1 MGVSEVDVQTY
12 VNSLS
17 GYIYAILGS
26 FVLMIAVMIAAH
38 FIVKKGTRHVVR
50 WSAGVAWVLIV
61 AVLANVICFGP
72 MYNNVAIILNSQA
85 QVSGESRENS
95 RDVIREVG
103 EEGMVLLE
111 NDGVLPLSPDTDRIN
126 VFGWA
131 SIAPIF
137 GGTGSGS
144 SDTSDCIGIL
154 QSLQDAGYET
164 NDTLT
169 DMYTEYRETRILP
182 EMGNVGYT
190 DWTLPEPTADYY
202 TDEIM
207 QEAEGFSD
215 TAVVVLGRSGGEGQ
229 DLPTDMNAVINGTY
243 DIRDEVADGNE
254 QYNYFNCN
262 YDNNGGIEK
271 ASVNLIALD
280 KTNTLEPGANE
291 TVSFTSREQTRRYPL
306 RSIKKIWRPM
316 ILQES
321 RRKTADMYWRRETIQ
336 SLYGRIPIP

>member
-1 MGVSEVDVQTY
+1 
-12 VNSLS
+12 
-17 GYIYAILGS
+17 
-26 FVLMIAVMIAAH
+26 
-38 FIVKKGTRHVVR
+38 
-50 WSAGVAWVLIV
+50 
-61 AVLANVICFGP
+61 

-95 RDVIREVG
+95 HDVIREVG

-207 QEAEGFSD
+207 EKLRSFPILRLLFSD
-215 TAVVVLGRSGGEGQ
+215 A
-229 DLPTDMNAVINGTY
+229 PAA
-243 DIRDEVADGNE
+243 RDR
-254 QYNYFNCN
+254 
-262 YDNNGGIEK
+262 I
-271 ASVNLIALD
+271 SRLI
-280 KTNTLEPGANE
+280 
-291 TVSFTSREQTRRYPL
+291 
-306 RSIKKIWRPM
+306 
-316 ILQES
+316 
-321 RRKTADMYWRRETIQ
+321 
-336 SLYGRIPIP
+336 